1 MPTSMS
7 ASPETIRFNAV
18 DRYYL
23 IPESDEPNSAH
34 FPMLVCGGV
43 ELNQPLER
51 AQLVAA
57 FKRINAR
64 FPAFRLGYAL
74 DIHTDCWRKVSD
86 LEAHFEQLV
95 QISPN
100 TPLEVATAEAVR
112 ANIVPLS
119 LPLQAT
125 IFGDGRQLTLRIH
138 HSFADGSFGLK
149 LLAHLIL
156 AACNADAYERL
167 PDIAMDYGLPIWRI
181 AWDTP
186 RQGMKMLWNWIRT
199 FKSSVTDYKGT
210 GEIVGYSPELI
221 RNGSPVGV
229 ARFILPRSTMTAIGR
244 IRREFSKP
252 TPITLNTLIQVMI
265 AHRLIELGILP
276 PDRPVEYTQPI
287 DLQRYKRDSVVHAG
301 NLAGQV
307 RLKIMPTTFH
317 ADCTE
322 FQTKLEANLQDGLPL
337 ATLPSE
343 WLLAATGRRFYKKI
357 NRDWLTSSIKTDGR
371 FFVFSNLGIL
381 DADFKP
387 AQPFLAPHTQLALS
401 GSLIGAPPLLVLL
414 AILGG
419 EGHLTFTYNPHV
431 LNVGQIEQ
439 IAQAFSAEWLE
450 QQLETANND
459 AMVSRF

>member
-1 MPTSMS
+1 MLTSMS
-7 ASPETIRFNAV
+7 ASPETIPFNAV

-43 ELNQPLER
+43 ELNQPLEHGS
-51 AQLVAA
+51 LMAA

-64 FPAFRLGYAL
+64 FPAFRLGYEL
-74 DIHTDCWRKVSD
+74 DIHEDCWRKVAD
-86 LEAHFEQLV
+86 LDTHFEQMV
-95 QISPN
+95 QTRPEV
-100 TPLEVATAEAVR
+100 PLEIATAEAVR

-119 LPLQAT
+119 LPLEAT
-125 IFGDGRQLTLRIH
+125 IYGNQLTLRIH
-138 HSFADGSFGLK
+138 HSFADGNFGLK
-149 LLAHLIL
+149 LLAHLIV
-156 AACNADAYERL
+156 AACDPDAYDHL
-167 PDIAMDYGLPIWRI
+167 PDIAMDYSLPIWRI
-181 AWDTP
+181 VWDTP

-221 RNGSPVGV
+221 RNGAPVRV
-229 ARFILPRSTMTAIGR
+229 MRCTLPRSTMSAIGR

-252 TPITLNTLIQVMI
+252 VPITLNTLIQVMI
-265 AHRLIELGILP
+265 AHRLLELGILP
-276 PDRPVEYTQPI
+276 PGRPVEYTQPI
-287 DLQRYKRDSVVHAG
+287 DLQRYKRDSVIYAG

-307 RLKIMPTTFH
+307 RLKITPHDLHT
-317 ADCTE
+317 DSTE
-322 FQTKLEANLQDGLPL
+322 FQTQLEASLSAGLPL

-381 DADFKP
+381 DGDFKP
-387 AQPFLAPHTQLALS
+387 AQPFLAPHTQMALS

-419 EGHLTFTYNPHV
+419 EGHLTFTYNPRV
-431 LNVGQIEQ
+431 LNAAQIEK
-439 IAQAFSAEWLE
+439 IAEAFSMEWLS
-450 QQLETANND
+450 QHQETVKND
-459 AMVSRF
+459 AMVS